1 MASKPSVRQKK
12 TTQVVVEKKEE
23 VQEVDIEVNHEKS
36 TVKNSHVEKTKE
48 MQPQIQK
55 QSQPQIQKPSLPQ
68 AQVEMNE
75 KEENSQNNLYDSDQS
90 TQDWPNKENNV
101 KYFS

>member
-55 QSQPQIQKPSLPQ
+55 PSLPQ

-75 KEENSQNNLYDSDQS
+75 KEENRVGTLTKS
-90 TQDWPNKENNV
+90 
-101 KYFS
+101 